1 MRVIDII
8 NLCRQSLSK
17 QKARTRLTV
26 LGVVI
31 GCCAIVLMMSLGIGS
46 NEQTKVMLSQL
57 GDLRIIDVWNYG
69 GGNAN
74 PLNKEVL
81 EKIRAIPNVDL
92 VTPKQRMELSRRI
105 DGGLKGRYRLDYGG
119 SIVGVTE
126 DALEKLDYQLKEGNY
141 LKDTG
146 KGVGKKAI
154 PILVGER
161 FFYEFVDTKR
171 PEGKNRRFFTDPK
184 KSRSPD
190 MGMYE
195 GGAVVTNDSSEEKE
209 EEKPYEE
216 PFLSGLNTKLMLVIS
231 ETSGEEEG
239 KEFRQELEV
248 VGILKGDTNKDYNSM
263 NGIYMSVE
271 DMESIVK
278 AATPKQKQKEIK
290 IDYNELTIKAKE
302 IKNVKEIQSKI
313 KEMGYEA
320 SSMESVRESITKS
333 TKQQQVMLAGLGA
346 ISLFVAAIGIMNTM
360 IMSITER
367 TKEIGIMKA
376 LGCYVVDIRK
386 IFLVEAGAIGFI
398 GGVIG
403 IIISLAVS
411 FGINVA
417 GILGLISNKN
427 PMDFYEETQ
436 NSVSIW
442 EKLANI
448 HIDFNQIYQ
457 GLTTPGSRTS
467 IIPLWLIVF
476 GLVFST
482 LIGLVSGYHPANK
495 AVKIPALEAIKHE

>member
-57 GDLRIIDVWNYG
+57 GDLRLINVWNFG
-69 GGNAN
+69 GGSNN
-74 PLNKEVL
+74 PINKEVL
-81 EKIRAIPNVDL
+81 EKMRMLPNVEV
-92 VTPKQRMELSRRI
+92 VTPKQRMDVPRSI
-105 DGGLKGRYRLDYGG
+105 VGGLKGRYKLDYGE
-119 SIVGVTE
+119 IIGVTE
-126 DALEKLDYQLKEGNY
+126 DALEKLDYQLKEGSY

-146 KGVGKKAI
+146 KGIGKKAI
-154 PILVGER
+154 PVLVGER
-161 FFYEFVDTKR
+161 FFYEFTDTKR
-171 PEGKNRRFFTDPK
+171 PEGKNRRYFKDPK
-184 KSRSPD
+184 KNSA
-190 MGMYE
+190 MYGDE
-195 GGAVVTNDSSEEKE
+195 GGYVIMDERNSGDE

-216 PFLSGLNTKLMLVIS
+216 PFLSGVNTKLTFVVS
-231 ETSGEEEG
+231 DFEEEGEG

-248 VGILKGDTNKDYNSM
+248 VGVLKADPNKDYLTLS
-263 NGIYMSVE
+263 GIYMSVE

-278 AATPKQKQKEIK
+278 AVTPRKKQKDIK
-290 IDYNELTIKAKE
+290 INYNEVMVKAKE

-320 SSMESVRESITKS
+320 NSMESIRESITKS
-333 TKQQQVMLAGLGA
+333 TRQQQVMLAGLGA

-376 LGCYVVDIRK
+376 LGCYVIDIRK

-398 GGVIG
+398 GGIIG
-403 IIISLAVS
+403 VIISLLVS
-411 FGINVA
+411 LGINIA
-417 GILGLISNKN
+417 GILGLISSNN
-427 PMDFYEETQ
+427 PMGFYEETEK
-436 NSVSIW
+436 SISIW
-442 EKLANI
+442 KKLATL

-467 IIPLWLIVF
+467 VIPIWLIVF

-482 LIGLVSGYHPANK
+482 LIGLISGYHPANK